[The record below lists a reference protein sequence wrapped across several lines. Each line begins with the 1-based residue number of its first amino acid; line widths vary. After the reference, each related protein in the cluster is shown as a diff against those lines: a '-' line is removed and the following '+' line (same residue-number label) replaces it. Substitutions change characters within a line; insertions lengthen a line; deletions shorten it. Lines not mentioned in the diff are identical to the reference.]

1 MGAIEVSDAGYR
13 LPGGRTLFDDVSF
26 RVGDGQKVAMVG
38 ANGVGKTTLLRLIAT
53 TATGEPHDAHTGTI
67 RVDGRAAVMDQ
78 LVGMRGTGGTVR
90 DLFVSLAPPHVR
102 AAADQLTAAEKA
114 MAGAERGGKPSF
126 VAEVGMRLAEAHGRW
141 GDVDGYDAEVL
152 WEVCCT
158 EAVGLPLDVACRRP
172 LSTFSGGQQK
182 RLALEYLL
190 RGDAAVL
197 LLDEPDN
204 FLDIPGKRWLDRR
217 LEESRK
223 TVLFISHDRELLAA
237 SADKIVTIEGDGAWT
252 HGGSFATYHQARAD
266 RHARLADDHKR
277 WTEERKRLVELV
289 RIMKERAKVSDAN
302 ASRARALETRLRHF
316 DQAGP
321 PQEQPK
327 EQRITMRIAG
337 GRTGKRAITIEDLE
351 LTDLTFPF
359 SVEISYGERV
369 GVLGANGTGKSHLL
383 RLLGGDGT
391 VAHEGRCELGA
402 RVVPGHFSQTHDH
415 PELQG
420 RTLVDVLRARDL
432 DLGASMSR
440 LRRYELQDAADQTF
454 ETLSGGQQARFQ
466 ILLLELGGATL
477 LLLDEPTDNL
487 DLVSAEALEDA
498 LEAFDGTVVAVT
510 HDRWFLRALDRFLVF
525 GEDGEVEVRDELSRA
540 RPGAASPT

>member
-1 MGAIEVSDAGYR
+1 MGAIEVGDAGYR

-38 ANGVGKTTLLRLIAT
+38 ANGVGKTTLLRLIAA

-67 RVDGRAAVMDQ
+67 RVDGPAAVMDQ
-78 LVGMRGTGGTVR
+78 LVGMRGTGGTMR
-90 DLFVSLAPPHVR
+90 DL
-102 AAADQLTAAEKA
+102 
-114 MAGAERGGKPSF
+114 
-126 VAEVGMRLAEAHGRW
+126 
-141 GDVDGYDAEVL
+141 
-152 WEVCCT
+152 
-158 EAVGLPLDVACRRP
+158 
-172 LSTFSGGQQK
+172 
-182 RLALEYLL
+182 YLL
-190 RGDAAVL
+190 RSDAAVL

-204 FLDIPGKRWLDRR
+204 FLDIPGKRWLERR

-237 SADKIVTIEGDGAWT
+237 GADKIVTIEGDGAWT
-252 HGGSFATYHQARAD
+252 HGGSFASYHLARAD

-316 DQAGP
+316 DEAGP

-327 EQRITMRIAG
+327 AQRITMRIAG
-337 GRTGKRAITIEDLE
+337 GRTGKRAITIEDLG

-359 SVEISYGERV
+359 SVEVSYGERV

-415 PELQG
+415 PELRG
-420 RTLVDVLRARDL
+420 RTLVEVLRARDL
-432 DLGASMSR
+432 DLGASMGR

-510 HDRWFLRALDRFLVF
+510 HDRWFLRSLDRFLVF
-525 GEDGEVEVRDELSRA
+525 SEDGEVEVRDEFSWA

>member
-1 MGAIEVSDAGYR
+1 VGAIEVSDVGYR
-13 LPGGRTLFDDVSF
+13 LPGGRVLFRDVSF
-26 RVGDGQKVAMVG
+26 RVGDGQKVALVG
-38 ANGVGKTTLLRLIAT
+38 ANGVGKTTLLRLIGA
-53 TATGEPHDAHTGTI
+53 TATGEPHDPHDGTI
-67 RVDGRAAVMDQ
+67 RVDGRAVVMDQ
-78 LVGMRGTGGTVR
+78 LVGMRGAGGTVR
-90 DLFVSLAPPHVR
+90 DLFVSLSAPAVR
-102 AAADQLTAAEKA
+102 AAAEQLATAERA

-126 VAEVGMRLAEAHGRW
+126 VAEAGMRLAEAHGRW

-158 EAVGLPLDVACRRP
+158 EATGLSLAEACRRP

-190 RGDAAVL
+190 RGDAGVL

-204 FLDIPGKRWLDRR
+204 FLDIPGKRWLEQR
-217 LEESRK
+217 LRDSRK
-223 TVLFISHDRELLAA
+223 TVLLISHDRELLAS
-237 SADKIVTIEGDGAWT
+237 SADKVVTVEGDGAWT
-252 HGGSFATYHQARAD
+252 HGASFATYHQARAD
-266 RHARLADDHKR
+266 RHAKLADDHRR

-289 RIMKERAKVSDAN
+289 RIMKERAKVSDDN
-302 ASRARALETRLRHF
+302 ASRARAAETRLRHF
-316 DQAGP
+316 DEAGP
-321 PQEQPK
+321 PPEQPR

-359 SVEISYGERV
+359 SVEVFYGDRV
-369 GVLGANGTGKSHLL
+369 GVLGGNGTGKSHLL
-383 RLLGGDGT
+383 RLLGGDRT

-415 PELQG
+415 PELHG

-432 DLGASMSR
+432 DLGAAKGR
-440 LRRYELQDAADQTF
+440 LRRYELHDAAEQTF

-487 DLVSAEALEDA
+487 DLGSAEALEDA
-498 LEAFDGTVVAVT
+498 LDAFDGTVVAVT
-510 HDRWFLRALDRFLVF
+510 HDRWFLRSLDRFLVF
-525 GEDGEVEVRDELSRA
+525 GDDGEVEVHDE
-540 RPGAASPT
+540 PVVPAS

>member
-1 MGAIEVSDAGYR
+1 MPSVGAIEVSDAGYR
-13 LPGGRTLFDDVSF
+13 LPGGRPLFADVSF
-26 RVGDGQKVAMVG
+26 RVGDSQKVAMVG
-38 ANGVGKTTLLRLIAT
+38 ANGVGKTTLLRLIAA
-53 TATGEPHDAHTGTI
+53 TATGEPHDDHDGAI
-67 RVDGRAAVMDQ
+67 RVDGRTAVMDQ

-90 DLFVSLAPPHVR
+90 DLFASLSPPAVR
-102 AAADQLTAAEKA
+102 AAALELVEAERA
-114 MAGAERGGKPSF
+114 MAGAEKGGKPSF
-126 VAEVGMRLAEAHGRW
+126 VTDAGMRLAEAHGRW
-141 GDVDGYDAEVL
+141 SEVDGYAAEVL
-152 WEVCCT
+152 WDSCCT
-158 EAVGLPLDVACRRP
+158 EAVGIDIDEACRRP

-190 RGDAAVL
+190 RTDASVL

-204 FLDIPGKRWLDRR
+204 FLDIPGKRWLERK
-217 LEESRK
+217 LAESRK

-252 HGGSFATYHQARAD
+252 HGGSFTTYHQARAD
-266 RHARLADDHKR
+266 RHERLADDHKR

-316 DQAGP
+316 DEAGP

-337 GRTGKRAITIEDLE
+337 GRTGKRAITMEDLE

-359 SVEISYGERV
+359 SVEVSYGERV

-383 RLLGGDGT
+383 RLLGGDPT

-415 PELQG
+415 PELHG
-420 RTLVDVLRARDL
+420 RTLIDVLRARDL
-432 DLGASMSR
+432 ELGAAMGR
-440 LRRYELQDAADQTF
+440 LKRYELHGCAEQTF

-487 DLVSAEALEDA
+487 DLVSAEALEEA
-498 LEAFDGTVVAVT
+498 LDAFDGIVVAVT
-510 HDRWFLRALDRFLVF
+510 HDRWFLRGLDRFLVF
-525 GEDGEVEVRDELSRA
+525 GEDGDVEVRDGAPELV
-540 RPGAASPT
+540 G